1 MPEER
6 RVALVTGA
14 NRGIG
19 KEVSRQL
26 ADAGLV
32 VLVAARDLAKA
43 EDAVAELGG
52 GDVELYPRE
61 LDVTDDESVGRCF
74 TGVRDEYGRL
84 DVLVNNAGIG
94 YPGMS
99 AVDADLDEVKVVLET
114 NLFGAWRCAEHAV
127 PLMRRHGYGRIV
139 NVSTGMAQ
147 LQDMGGG
154 SAAYRV
160 SKTSL
165 NALTRM
171 LAAETRGDGIKVN
184 SVCPGWVR
192 TDMGGPSATRSVEQG
207 ADTITW
213 AATLPDDGPTGGFF
227 RDRAAIPW

>member
-1 MPEER
+1 MA

-26 ADAGLV
+26 ADGGLV

-43 EDAVAELGG
+43 EDAAAELGG
-52 GDVELYPRE
+52 GEVELYARE
-61 LDVTDDESVGRCF
+61 LDVTDDDSVERCF
-74 TGVRDEYGRL
+74 TGVHDEFGRL
-84 DVLVNNAGIG
+84 DVLVNNAGVG
-94 YPGMS
+94 YPGMA
-99 AVDADLDEVKVVLET
+99 AVDADLDAVKDVMET
-114 NLFGAWRCAEHAV
+114 NLFGAWRCAEHAI
-127 PLMRRHGYGRIV
+127 PLMRAHRYGRIV

-147 LQDMGGG
+147 LTDMGGG

-160 SKTSL
+160 SKTAL

-171 LAAETRGDGIKVN
+171 LTAETHGDGIKVN

-192 TDMGGPSATRSVEQG
+192 TDMGGASATRSVEEG
-207 ADTITW
+207 ADTVTW

-227 RDRAAIPW
+227 RDRSPIPW

>member
-1 MPEER
+1 MA

-19 KEVSRQL
+19 KEVSRRL
-26 ADAGLV
+26 AEQGLV
-32 VLVAARDLAKA
+32 TLVAGRDLAKA
-43 EDAVAELGG
+43 EDAAAELGG
-52 GDVELYPRE
+52 GEVEIYARE
-61 LDVTDDESVGRCF
+61 LDVADDESAERCF
-74 TGVRDEYGRL
+74 AAIRDEFGRL
-84 DVLVNNAGIG
+84 DVLVNNAGVG
-94 YPGMS
+94 YPGMN
-99 AVDADLDEVKVVLET
+99 AVDADLGAVKDVLET

-127 PLMRRHGYGRIV
+127 PLMRPHGYGRIV

-147 LQDMGGG
+147 LSDMGGG

-160 SKTSL
+160 SKTAL

-171 LAAETRGDGIKVN
+171 LSAETRGDGIKVN

-192 TDMGGPSATRSVEQG
+192 TDMGGASATRSVEEG
-207 ADTITW
+207 ADTIVW

-227 RDRAAIPW
+227 RNREPIPW